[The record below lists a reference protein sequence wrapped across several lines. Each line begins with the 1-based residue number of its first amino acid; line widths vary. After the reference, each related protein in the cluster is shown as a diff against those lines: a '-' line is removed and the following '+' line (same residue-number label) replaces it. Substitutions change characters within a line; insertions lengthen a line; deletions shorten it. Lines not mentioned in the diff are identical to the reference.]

1 MRVARYSYVVI
12 WCNLRAESAR
22 AHRAVSLIDMDI
34 ANSQTNLTKN
44 QSEYFGRI
52 Y

>member
-1 MRVARYSYVVI
+1 MFLSAAISERNYRVRGRI
-12 WCNLRAESAR
+12 ESAR
-22 AHRAVSLIDMDI
+22 NVLIDMDI